1 MSTEGEDKLE
11 RVVAIRG
18 AHPGVSTKVIFV
30 GTAISGTHIVVVFL
44 ALSLSWFKLE
54 LVIQMSKCKMIS
66 KCVCKEH
73 LQLALPQFARSSE
86 LNVCGKY

>member
-1 MSTEGEDKLE
+1 MLTEGEDKLE

-44 ALSLSWFKLE
+44 ALSLSLS
-54 LVIQMSKCKMIS
+54 LSLGS
-66 KCVCKEH
+66 
-73 LQLALPQFARSSE
+73 
-86 LNVCGKY
+86 N

>member
-44 ALSLSWFKLE
+44 ALSL
-54 LVIQMSKCKMIS
+54 LVQIRIGYPNVQM
-66 KCVCKEH
+66 
-73 LQLALPQFARSSE
+73 
-86 LNVCGKY
+86 